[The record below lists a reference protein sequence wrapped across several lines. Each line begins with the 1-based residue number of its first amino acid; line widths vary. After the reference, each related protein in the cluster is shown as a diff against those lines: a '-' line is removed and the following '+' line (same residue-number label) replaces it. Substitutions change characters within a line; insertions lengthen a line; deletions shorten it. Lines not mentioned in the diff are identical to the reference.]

1 MIIKFNL
8 LPKKEEA
15 FEEELKKEYIFLK
28 VFTIL
33 IVLLFG
39 FIIFETIRMSYE
51 IKHFKKEKN
60 EKEKKFK
67 QYQLID
73 RQIKNLR
80 IENEEIKRR
89 IETIISLK
97 KAQGE
102 QLKKIETIIASINN
116 NKIYFNQLTLN
127 TNHAKIEGISFNL
140 KEIANYLNNLEKQK
154 PVIKEVNIEEIKR
167 QNKYIFFKTY
177 VKF

>member
-15 FEEELKKEYIFLK
+15 FEEELKKEHIFLK
-28 VFTIL
+28 VFIIL
-33 IVLLFG
+33 IVLSFG
-39 FIIFETIRMSYE
+39 FIIVETIKMSYE
-51 IKHFKKEKN
+51 IKHLKKEKI

-73 RQIKNLR
+73 RQIKNLK

-89 IETIISLK
+89 IETIISLRR
-97 KAQGE
+97 AQVE

-116 NKIYFNQLTLN
+116 NKVYLSQLVLN

-167 QNKYIFFKTY
+167 QNKYISFKTY